1 MVTHS
6 PRSARPRRLV
16 VFAVVRYLFLVVM
29 TLVTLVPFVYM
40 VAISFSPSS
49 DAMHIPVYWIPPH
62 PTLDNYRPFFESGLN
77 SPLLHS
83 LANSVFVASA
93 STLAVLTVDAL
104 AAFGF
109 ARLRLPG
116 TNVIF
121 AIILLS
127 LMVPVQVTLIPI
139 FLLMRDLHFL
149 NTYNALVWPAAAG
162 AFGVFLLRQ
171 FFQAIPAE
179 LEEAAAMDGATM
191 LRIFWSVDLPMV
203 KNALVTLAVLTWLAS
218 WNDFFWPLIALS
230 RDDMFTA
237 PVEIT
242 ALNFAPNQALG
253 PLMAAA
259 VLVAAP
265 PLIFYVIFQRRITAA
280 VMTTGLAG
288 R

>member
-1 MVTHS
+1 MASSTAHQS
-6 PRSARPRRLV
+6 RLPAILV
-16 VFAVVRYLFLVVM
+16 VVRYLFLLLM
-29 TLVTLVPFVYM
+29 TVVTLVPFIYM
-40 VAISFSPSS
+40 VAISFTPSA
-49 DAMHIPVYWIPPH
+49 DAQHIPVYWIPPH
-62 PTLDNYRPFFESGLN
+62 PTLDNYRPFFQAGL
-77 SPLLHS
+77 SDPLLRS
-83 LANSVFVASA
+83 LINSVFVASA
-93 STLAVLTVDAL
+93 VTLVVLTVDTL
-104 AAFGF
+104 AAYGF
-109 ARLRLPG
+109 TRLKLPG

-121 AIILLS
+121 GVILLS

-171 FFQAIPAE
+171 FFQAIPVE
-179 LEEAAAMDGATM
+179 LEEAAAIDGANL
-191 LRIFWSVDLPMV
+191 LRVFWSIDLPMV
-203 KNALVTLAVLTWLAS
+203 KNALMTLAVLTWLAS

-237 PVEIT
+237 PVEIS

-259 VLVAAP
+259 ALVAAP
-265 PLIFYVIFQRRITAA
+265 ALIFYIIFQRRIAAA

>member
-1 MVTHS
+1 
-6 PRSARPRRLV
+6 
-16 VFAVVRYLFLVVM
+16 
-29 TLVTLVPFVYM
+29 
-40 VAISFSPSS
+40 
-49 DAMHIPVYWIPPH
+49 
-62 PTLDNYRPFFESGLN
+62 
-77 SPLLHS
+77 
-83 LANSVFVASA
+83 
-93 STLAVLTVDAL
+93 
-104 AAFGF
+104 
-109 ARLRLPG
+109 
-116 TNVIF
+116 
-121 AIILLS
+121 
-127 LMVPVQVTLIPI
+127 
-139 FLLMRDLHFL
+139 MRDLHFL
-149 NTYNALVWPAAAG
+149 NTYHALIWPAAAG

-179 LEEAAAMDGATM
+179 LEEAAEIDGANM

-280 VMTTGLAG
+280 VMTTGLTG

>member
-1 MVTHS
+1 MAS
-6 PRSARPRRLV
+6 SATLRLRPQAAFDVL
-16 VFAVVRYLFLVVM
+16 RYLFLALMTVV
-29 TLVTLVPFVYM
+29 TIVPFAYM
-40 VAISFSPSS
+40 LAVSFNSPQDSQ
-49 DAMHIPVYWIPPH
+49 HIPVYWIPPH
-62 PTLDNYRPFFESGLN
+62 PTLDNYRPFFQAGLD
-77 SPLLHS
+77 SPLLRS
-83 LANSVFVASA
+83 LANSVFVATA

-104 AAFGF
+104 AAYGF
-109 ARLRLPG
+109 TRLRLPG

-121 AIILLS
+121 GIILLS

-149 NTYNALVWPAAAG
+149 NSYNALIWPAAAG

-171 FFQAIPAE
+171 FFQAIPVE
-179 LEEAAAMDGATM
+179 LEEAAAMDGANIV
-191 LRIFWSVDLPMV
+191 RIFWSVDLPMV

-230 RDDMFTA
+230 SDDKFTA

-242 ALNFAPNQALG
+242 ALNFAPSQSVG

-259 VLVAAP
+259 ALVATP
-265 PLIFYVIFQRRITAA
+265 PLIFYVIFQRRIRAA

>member
-1 MVTHS
+1 MAS
-6 PRSARPRRLV
+6 RLV
-16 VFAVVRYLFLVVM
+16 LGSRRHVAFSTLRYLFLALM
-29 TLVTLVPFVYM
+29 TVVTLVPFAYM
-40 VAISFSPSS
+40 LAISFSPSEDS
-49 DAMHIPVYWIPPH
+49 MHIPVYWIPPH
-62 PTLDNYRPFFESGLN
+62 PTLDNYRPFFQAGLD
-77 SPLLHS
+77 SPLLRS
-83 LANSVFVASA
+83 LFNSMFVATA
-93 STLAVLTVDAL
+93 STLAVLVVDAL
-104 AAFGF
+104 AAYGF
-109 ARLRLPG
+109 TRLKLPG
-116 TNVIF
+116 TNAIF
-121 AIILLS
+121 GVILLS

-149 NTYNALVWPAAAG
+149 NSYNALVWPATAG

-171 FFQAIPAE
+171 FFQAIPTE
-179 LEEAAAMDGATM
+179 LEEAAAMDGANLM
-191 LRIFWSVDLPMV
+191 RVFWSIDLPMV

-242 ALNFAPNQALG
+242 ALNFAPSQALG

-259 VLVAAP
+259 ALVAAP
-265 PLIFYVIFQRRITAA
+265 PLLFYVIFQRRIRAA

>member
-1 MVTHS
+1 MASRLALRS
-6 PRSARPRRLV
+6 PQHTA
-16 VFAVVRYLFLVVM
+16 FGIVRYLFLAVM
-29 TLVTLVPFVYM
+29 TVVTLVPFAYM
-40 VAISFSPSS
+40 LAISFTPSE

-62 PTLDNYRPFFESGLN
+62 PTLDNYRPFFQAGLD
-77 SPLLHS
+77 SPLLRS
-83 LANSVFVASA
+83 LFNSMFVASA
-93 STLAVLTVDAL
+93 STLAVLVVDAL
-104 AAFGF
+104 AAYGF
-109 ARLRLPG
+109 TRLKLPG
-116 TNVIF
+116 TNAIF
-121 AIILLS
+121 GVILLS

-149 NTYNALVWPAAAG
+149 NTYNALIWPAAAG

-171 FFQAIPAE
+171 FFQAIPIE
-179 LEEAAAMDGATM
+179 LEEAAAIDGANLM
-191 LRIFWSVDLPMV
+191 RVFWSIDLPMV
-203 KNALVTLAVLTWLAS
+203 KNAMVTLAVLTWLVS

-242 ALNFAPNQALG
+242 ALNFAPSQALG

-259 VLVAAP
+259 ALVAAP
-265 PLIFYVIFQRRITAA
+265 PLLFYVIFQRRIRAA